1 MARWSA
7 RCEVTWGGTGVGPG
21 PLGDRPGPFT
31 ELAQAGATWVVCAW
45 PESLEAVAEVAHML
59 RDA

>member
-1 MARWSA
+1 VAALTA
-7 RCEVTWGGTGVGPG
+7 RCEVTWGGPVAGEVPQIAMALT
-21 PLGDRPGPFT
+21 D
-31 ELAQAGATWVVCAW
+31 LAQAGATWVVCAW